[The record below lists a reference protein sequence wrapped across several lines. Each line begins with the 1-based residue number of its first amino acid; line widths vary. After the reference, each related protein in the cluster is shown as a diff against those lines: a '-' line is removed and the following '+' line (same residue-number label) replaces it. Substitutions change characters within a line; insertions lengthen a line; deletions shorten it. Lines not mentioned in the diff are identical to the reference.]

1 MNMRTAGRFP
11 LAAAIAGLALAAA
24 SGVSAQA
31 PGIPDEAVKRI
42 LDLALKNLHR
52 ATCDG
57 FNDCAPATAFEL
69 EYPPLTLDQA
79 RAAMIAGTRTAI
91 ASWCGLDADRRS
103 VLPMTK
109 HLRKLR
115 FNERQLALSAVIH
128 GIQQVTVSDQLKA
141 RGTCDGDTRS
151 KLDAQLPKS

>member
-1 MNMRTAGRFP
+1 MQTAARFP
-11 LAAAIAGLALAAA
+11 LAVAIAGLVLAVA

-42 LDLALKNLHR
+42 LDLALRNIHR

-91 ASWCGLDADRRS
+91 ASWCGLDAERRS

-109 HLRKLR
+109 NLRKLR
-115 FNERQLALSAVIH
+115 FNERQIALSAVIH
-128 GIQQVTVSDQLKA
+128 GIQQSTVLEQLKA
-141 RGTCDGDTRS
+141 RGACDEDTRS
-151 KLDAQLPKS
+151 KMDAQLPKA